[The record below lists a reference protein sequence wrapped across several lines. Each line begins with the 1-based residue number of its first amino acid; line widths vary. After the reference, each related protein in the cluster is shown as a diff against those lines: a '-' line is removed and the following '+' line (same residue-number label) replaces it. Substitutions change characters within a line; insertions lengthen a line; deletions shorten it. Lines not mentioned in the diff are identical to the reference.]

1 VGTAE
6 VDGGGV
12 ELTVE
17 DSGKGIAERD
27 LALLF
32 EPFYTTK
39 QEGLGRASQSVG
51 ALCERTAGR
60 FWAENGAGGGAIF
73 RCLLPAA
80 QQAGAASAT

>member
-1 VGTAE
+1 

-60 FWAENGAGGGAIF
+60 FGLRTA
-73 RCLLPAA
+73 P
-80 QQAGAASAT
+80 GAARSSGACYPQHNRPGRRLRHER